1 MFFIMGITQGR
12 KDFGSNQMLVCEHC
26 GSYGRYQVFMT
37 YMCLSLFFIPC
48 LKWNRQYYA
57 QSTCCNTVYSLDPVI
72 GKRIARGES
81 IEILPQNLTQVQAGD
96 KGRLKRCTDCGF
108 ETEEEF
114 GYCPKCG
121 RRF

>member
-1 MFFIMGITQGR
+1 
-12 KDFGSNQMLVCEHC
+12 
-26 GSYGRYQVFMT
+26 
-37 YMCLSLFFIPC
+37 
-48 LKWNRQYYA
+48 
-57 QSTCCNTVYSLDPVI
+57 VI

>member
-12 KDFGSNQMLVCEHC
+12 KDFDSNQMVICEHC

-48 LKWNRQYYA
+48 LKWNRQYYV
-57 QSTCCNTVYSLDPVI
+57 QSTCCNAVYSLDLEI

-96 KGRLKRCTDCGF
+96 KGRLKRCMDCGF
-108 ETEEEF
+108 ETQEEF
-114 GYCPKCG
+114 EYCPKCG